1 VVLCEAVELD
11 AKPAARHRVIGI
23 AGHVDQLAVLHVID
37 ERARIGAVVWA
48 CAAHDAIAS
57 V

>member
-1 VVLCEAVELD
+1 M
-11 AKPAARHRVIGI
+11 IGI
-23 AGHVDQLAVLHVID
+23 AGHVDQLAVLHIID
-37 ERARIGAVVWA
+37 ERARIGAVVGA